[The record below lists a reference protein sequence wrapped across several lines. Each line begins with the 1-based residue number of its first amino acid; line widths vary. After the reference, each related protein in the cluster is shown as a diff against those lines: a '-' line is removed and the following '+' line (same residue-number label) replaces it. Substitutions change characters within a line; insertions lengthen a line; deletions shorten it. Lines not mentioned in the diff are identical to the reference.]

1 MTRIAHDSKRG
12 PDRRIGGWPKTR
24 MTGKR
29 MMSKTIVRV
38 LLSSGG
44 LLLLTPVVKAQ
55 TAPTSDDLVFPEVIV
70 TAQKRAENV
79 NSVPI
84 SISVLTNQ
92 DLVQTGVTGTEQ
104 LELATPG
111 LVFGDTNGFAQ
122 PYIRGIGTDLI
133 SPGQESPVGFYLD
146 GVYLPF
152 TSSLVQEFG
161 DIERI
166 EVLKGPQGT
175 LYGRNTTGGAINII
189 TRDPEQQFT
198 ADASVTAGNLG
209 YGKASAYVAG
219 ALTDRLSAS
228 VSAVYTIHN
237 GFFNVLNTGQHLDT
251 LNEYGVRNKLKY
263 VFNDDWSA
271 VFSADYT
278 HKSDSSDSVFTA
290 LVGNDIGLPASIGPS
305 FVPRD
310 TYTDLDPHPLRVA
323 TDYGSS
329 LTVHGTLPGVAVT
342 SITGFRDDYLFSTAD
357 GDSTALPLL
366 AYESALGSQSFTQ
379 EFQFAS
385 TAHSPLQ
392 WLAGAYLLKGDASFG
407 PVDVW
412 AGVPTTESPNAGL
425 LLGRTRITSY
435 ALFGQ
440 VAYDLSDYFKVIAG
454 VRTSYEQRKLTTQTN
469 FDMDLLDP
477 ATRTALGLPPLQA
490 EKSFTATDPKITFQY
505 NQAGQLLYATY
516 STGFKSG
523 SYNLISATGPGPLAP
538 EKIKAYEVGGKHDLE
553 FLNRAHVDW
562 AVFYYKYTN
571 IQVNVQDPGVGG
583 VVAAQNAAATLDRG
597 ADLDLTIPVVRNFD
611 ATVGLEYLQA
621 HYESFPNASVPNI
634 IDGELGTITPIGATK
649 SVNATGNRAVRA
661 PVLTSNVRLR
671 WILPTAIGDL
681 TSSATWYHN
690 SGFFFDAGD
699 QVQQKLYNIYNLNFQ
714 LSPPGKRWTVSAWA
728 NNLFNKTVIAG
739 ISPSPYVIGADYN
752 NPRLFGL
759 GASVHF

>member
-1 MTRIAHDSKRG
+1 MVKRKII
-12 PDRRIGGWPKTR
+12 RAF
-24 MTGKR
+24 
-29 MMSKTIVRV
+29 
-38 LLSSGG
+38 LCSGG
-44 LLLLTPVVKAQ
+44 LLLLTQWVDAQ
-55 TAPTSDDLVFPEVIV
+55 TAPAGDDSGFPEIIV

-92 DLVQTGVTGTEQ
+92 DLVQSGVTGTEQ
-104 LELATPG
+104 LELTTPG

-133 SPGQESPVGFYLD
+133 SPGQESPIGFYLD

-189 TRDPEQQFT
+189 TRDPGQQFT
-198 ADASVTAGNLG
+198 ADASLTAGNLG
-209 YGKASAYVAG
+209 YGKASVYVAG
-219 ALTDRLSAS
+219 GLTEGLSAS
-228 VSAVYTIHN
+228 LSAVYTIHN
-237 GFFNVLNTGQHLDT
+237 GFFDVLNTGEHLDT
-251 LNEYGVRNKLKY
+251 LNQYGVRNKLKY

-290 LVGNDIGLPASIGPS
+290 LVGNDIGLPASTGPS

-310 TYTDLDPHPLRVA
+310 TYTDLAPHPLRVA
-323 TDYGSS
+323 TDYGTS
-329 LTVHGTLPGVAVT
+329 LTVRGSLPGVDLT
-342 SITGFRDDYLFSTAD
+342 SITGFRDDYLYSTAD

-366 AYESALGSQSFTQ
+366 AYASDLASQSFTQ

-385 TAHSPLQ
+385 NAKSPLQ
-392 WLAGAYLLKGDASFG
+392 WLAGAYVLKGDASFG

-412 AGVPTTESPNAGL
+412 AGVPTTQAPNAGL

-440 VAYDLSDYFKVIAG
+440 VSYDLTDQFKVIG
-454 VRTSYEQRKLTTQTN
+454 GLRESYEKRKLTTQTN
-469 FDMDLLDP
+469 FDTDFLDP
-477 ATRTALGLPPLQA
+477 ATRVALGLPPLQA
-490 EKSFTATDPKITFQY
+490 EKSFTSTDPKVTFQY

-523 SYNLISATGPGPLAP
+523 SYNLISVTGPGPLAP

-571 IQVNVQDPGVGG
+571 IQVNIQDPGVGG
-583 VVAAQNAAATLDRG
+583 VVDAQNAAATLDKG
-597 ADLDLTIPVVRNFD
+597 ADLELTIPVVRNFD
-611 ATVGLEYLQA
+611 ASIGMEYLNA
-621 HYESFPNASVPNI
+621 RYESFPDASVSNI
-634 IDGELGTITPIGATK
+634 IDGELGTITPIGSTK
-649 SVNATGNRAVRA
+649 SVDATGNRAERA

-671 WILPTAIGDL
+671 WLVPTAIGDV
-681 TSSATWYHN
+681 TSTATWYHN

-699 QVQQKLYNIYNLNFQ
+699 EIQQKMYNIFNLNLQ

-739 ISPSPYVIGADYN
+739 ISSSPYVVGADYN
-752 NPRLFGL
+752 DPRLFGL
-759 GASVHF
+759 SASIHF

>member
-1 MTRIAHDSKRG
+1 MAGEHKMLRT
-12 PDRRIGGWPKTR
+12 
-24 MTGKR
+24 M
-29 MMSKTIVRV
+29 VRA

-44 LLLLTPVVKAQ
+44 LLLLTQVVRAQ
-55 TAPTSDDLVFPEVIV
+55 TAPASDDLGLPEVIV

-92 DLVQTGVTGTEQ
+92 DLAQAGVTGTQQ

-111 LVFGDTNGFAQ
+111 LVFGNTNGFAQ

-161 DIERI
+161 DIDRI

-198 ADASVTAGNLG
+198 ADASLTAGNLG
-209 YGKASAYVAG
+209 YGKVSAYVAG
-219 ALTDRLSAS
+219 GLTDSLSAS
-228 VSAVYTIHN
+228 LSAVYTIHN
-237 GFFNVLNTGQHLDT
+237 GFFDVLNTGERLDT
-251 LNEYGVRNKLKY
+251 LNQYGIRNKLKF

-290 LVGNDIGLPASIGPS
+290 LVGSDLGLPASIGPS

-310 TYTDLDPHPLRVA
+310 TYTDFEPHPSRTA
-323 TDYGSS
+323 TDYGTSM
-329 LTVHGTLPGVAVT
+329 TVRGNLPGVAVT
-342 SITGFRDDYLFSTAD
+342 SITGFRDDYLLSTAE

-366 AYESALGSQSFTQ
+366 AYQSDLASQSFTQ

-385 TAHSPLQ
+385 TAKSRLQ
-392 WLAGAYLLKGDASFG
+392 WLAGAYILKGDASFG

-412 AGVPTTESPNAGL
+412 AGVPNTDPPNAGV
-425 LLGRTRITSY
+425 LLGRTRISSY
-435 ALFGQ
+435 AVFGQ
-440 VAYDLSDYFKVIAG
+440 VSYDLTDVFRITGGLRS
-454 VRTSYEQRKLTTQTN
+454 SYEQRALTAQTESG
-469 FDMDLLDP
+469 MDLLDP
-477 ATRTALGLPPLQA
+477 ATRAALGLPPVEA
-490 EKSFTATDPKITFQY
+490 EKGFTSTDPKITFQY
-505 NQAGQLLYATY
+505 NAGGQLLYATY
-516 STGFKSG
+516 STGFKAG
-523 SYNLISATGPGPLAP
+523 SYNLISATSPGPLAP
-538 EKIKAYEVGGKHDLE
+538 EKIKAYEIGGKHDLE

-562 AVFYYKYTN
+562 ALFYYKYTN
-571 IQVNVQDPGVGG
+571 IQVNIQDPGVGG
-583 VVAAQNAAATLDRG
+583 VVDAQNAAATLDKG
-597 ADLDLTIPVVRNFD
+597 ADLDLTIPVTRNLE
-611 ATVGLEYLQA
+611 ATIGMEYLNA
-621 HYESFPNASVPNI
+621 HYESFPDASVPNI
-634 IDGELGTITPIGATK
+634 IDGELGTITAVGSTK
-649 SVNATGNRAVRA
+649 SVDATGNRAERA

-671 WILPTAIGDL
+671 WILPVPGIGDL

-699 QVQQKLYNIYNLNFQ
+699 EIAQKLYNIYNLNFQ
-714 LSPPGKRWTVSAWA
+714 LSLPGTHWTVSAWA
-728 NNLFNKTVIAG
+728 NNLFNATVIAG
-739 ISPSPYVIGADYN
+739 ISSSPYVVGADYN
-752 NPRLFGL
+752 DPRLFGL